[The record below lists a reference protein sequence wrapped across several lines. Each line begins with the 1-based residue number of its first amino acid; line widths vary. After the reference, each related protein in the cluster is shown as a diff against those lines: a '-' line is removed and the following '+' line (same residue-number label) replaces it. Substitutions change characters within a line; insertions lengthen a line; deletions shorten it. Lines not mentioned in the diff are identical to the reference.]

1 MVTSIENVGIGTAS
15 FAMSQAGDFSYILGH
30 TTNVFD
36 DTLTSNIYDIDE
48 EEINNEVEKLREKY
62 ESLISSQV
70 FKADNQEAFKGY
82 IKACLGGSIAQV
94 SESVFSNPNSNQYYD
109 SFEKTLDW
117 EEEWQKYLEI
127 RGCKNEK
134 ELTVLNS
141 TMCKTMEQFKNMAT
155 TNLNYIMTNGMIRN
169 PEMSS
174 APALVDDL
182 IKSANLENT
191 AKFLNSTYSDFNTTV
206 NATQEFLSKID
217 NNNIDKKYLDQI
229 IKILDKLPEQ
239 IEAEKA
245 QYEENG
251 YVDFSVYYHQ
261 YNQNMIAKYGQS
273 NMIGQS
279 FREIY
284 V

>member
-1 MVTSIENVGIGTAS
+1 MISSIGS

-109 SFEKTLDW
+109 NFEKTINWD
-117 EEEWQKYLEI
+117 EEWQKYLETK
-127 RGCKNEK
+127 GCKNEE
-134 ELTVLNS
+134 ELAILNT
-141 TMCKTMEQFKNMAT
+141 TMCKSIDQLKNMTAA
-155 TNLNYIMTNGMIRN
+155 NLNYIMTNGMIRN

-174 APALVDDL
+174 APSIVNDL
-182 IKSANLENT
+182 INSANLDDI
-191 AKFLNSTYSDFNTTV
+191 AKYLNSTFSDFNTTV
-206 NATQEFLSKID
+206 SATQDFLSKITS
-217 NNNIDKKYLDQI
+217 NNFSKDYLDQI
-229 IKILDKLPEQ
+229 IAILDKLPEQ
-239 IEAEKA
+239 IEAEKDI
-245 QYEENG
+245 YHENG
-251 YVDFSVYYHQ
+251 YVDFSVYYQQ
-261 YNQNMIAKYGQS
+261 YDQNMIAKYGQS
-273 NMIGQS
+273 GMIGQN
-279 FREIY
+279 FRDVY